1 MAAGPEYPAAEHQQL
16 VESLDMYPSISL
28 VGFNGGPPEECE
40 IAYNLHSYAPV
51 ENGTEVKCNHCI
63 QIPFFLTILIY
74 TGEKK
79 HCPSFT
85 WP

>member
-40 IAYNLHSYAPV
+40 IAYNLHS
-51 ENGTEVKCNHCI
+51 
-63 QIPFFLTILIY
+63 
-74 TGEKK
+74 
-79 HCPSFT
+79 
-85 WP
+85 